1 MAIRGRKEV
10 VSEHN
15 ERVSSSGMVPI
26 QVETRRSRRVPSFK
40 RKIMVVMG
48 TRPEAIKLAPVI
60 KAFGRRRGRF
70 DLRVCV
76 TAQHRQMLDQVS
88 DLFGITPD
96 YDLNIMSG
104 NQDLFEITSRALTG
118 LKSVLIKEKPDLVL
132 VQGDTTTTM
141 AAALASFYLRIP
153 VGHVEAGLRTYD
165 KAQPFPEEVNRRL
178 TSVITEFHFAPT
190 PWAKRNLVKER
201 IPAEKIWVTG
211 NPVIDALLKI
221 KAGFKNKSTR
231 DTLESYF
238 REHWDLKVS
247 ASIDSEPSRIILVTG
262 HRRENFGQGFK
273 EICLAIKEIALR
285 NPTVLLVYPV
295 HLNPQVRK
303 PVFDILGERGRAL
316 PNVRLIDPLDY
327 RAFTYLM
334 EKSYLILTDSGGVQE
349 EAPSFGKPVL
359 IMRRT
364 TERPEG
370 VKAGCAK
377 VVGTDSA
384 RIVTQVE
391 ELLHNSRA
399 YARMASAKNPYGDG
413 KAANRI
419 VQIIDQQLKP

>member
-1 MAIRGRKEV
+1 
-10 VSEHN
+10 
-15 ERVSSSGMVPI
+15 MV
-26 QVETRRSRRVPSFK
+26 QFHVETTNPKRVPSYQ

-60 KAFGRRRGRF
+60 DAFKRRPERF
-70 DLRVCV
+70 ALRVCV

-141 AAALASFYLRIP
+141 AAALASFYLRLP

-190 PWAKRNLVKER
+190 PWAERNLIKEG
-201 IPAEKIWVTG
+201 IPPEKIWVTG

-221 KAGFKNKSTR
+221 KAGFKKKSTR

-238 REHWDLKVS
+238 REHWNLKVS
-247 ASIDSEPSRIILVTG
+247 ASGDSELSRIILITG
-262 HRRENFGQGFK
+262 HRRENFGPGFK
-273 EICLAIKEIALR
+273 EICLAIKEIARR

-316 PNVRLIDPLDY
+316 PNVRLIDPLNY

-370 VKAGCAK
+370 IKAGCAK
-377 VVGTDSA
+377 VVGTDSR
-384 RIVTQVE
+384 RIVTLAE
-391 ELLHNSRA
+391 KLLHDHRA
-399 YARMASAKNPYGDG
+399 YARMASIKNPYGDG
-413 KAANRI
+413 KSATRI
-419 VQIIDQQLKP
+419 VQIIDQQLKKTERALH